1 MIWIELFINFSII
14 LLNLWVLFGKRV
26 TYLVSFGDLYAFHCA
41 FILDYKIF
49 CENIFLKRGS
59 ISGSQ
64 TASICQHIKT
74 FFFFTNKITAIFLFI
89 WHGKYLTFP
98 KATFFIISLFKEE
111 LNIVFYIWVTYVQ
124 LNNINETTVK

>member
-1 MIWIELFINFSII
+1 MYFWTEDLSVGHKQLQFANI
-14 LLNLWVLFGKRV
+14 LKL
-26 TYLVSFGDLYAFHCA
+26 
-41 FILDYKIF
+41 
-49 CENIFLKRGS
+49 
-59 ISGSQ
+59 
-64 TASICQHIKT
+64 
-74 FFFFTNKITAIFLFI
+74 FFFTNKITAIFLFI

>member
-14 LLNLWVLFGKRV
+14 LLNLWVPFGKWV
-26 TYLVSFGDLYAFHCA
+26 TYLVSFTDLYAFHCA

-49 CENIFLKRGS
+49 CENIFLKWGS
-59 ISGSQ
+59 ISRSQ
-64 TASICQHIKT
+64 KASICQHIKKN
-74 FFFFTNKITAIFLFI
+74 FLTNKITAILLFI
-89 WHGKYLTFP
+89 WCEKYLTFP
-98 KATFFIISLFKEE
+98 KATFFITSLFKEE